1 MLEYDRIDIS
11 EGIDMNKTD
20 ASKEQGICNFWYFLS
35 KNFHCKPYLC
45 NDCLNLMQKS
55 MNFNDVAIVSIKGI
69 DCRIH
74 FWGMSKDDA
83 VRIMNKSTLN
93 EKSVLLQFLLYIK
106 MS

>member
-1 MLEYDRIDIS
+1 MLEYKRTDIS
-11 EGIDMNKTD
+11 EGIDINKTD

-35 KNFHCKPYLC
+35 KNFHYKPYLC
-45 NDCLNLMQKS
+45 NGCHNLMQKS
-55 MNFNDVAIVSIKGI
+55 MNFNDVPIVSIRGI
-69 DCRIH
+69 HYRIH

-83 VRIMNKSTLN
+83 SRIMNNSTLN